1 MRPQLT
7 PGEFVFCT
15 VSGTLADFIHLEPL
29 ASFAEA
35 EGLTL
40 ILPKQ
45 QAEAAGL
52 GFQGVFRQLTLQVHS
67 SLEAVGLTAAVS
79 ARLTEHNISAN
90 VVAAYHHDHIF
101 VPTSVAAQALAAL
114 TSLTEEA
121 TI

>member
-1 MRPQLT
+1 MRPQLI

-40 ILPKQ
+40 ILPKH

-52 GFQGVFRQLTLQVHS
+52 GFQGVFRQITLQVHS

-101 VPTSVAAQALAAL
+101 VPASVAAQALAAL